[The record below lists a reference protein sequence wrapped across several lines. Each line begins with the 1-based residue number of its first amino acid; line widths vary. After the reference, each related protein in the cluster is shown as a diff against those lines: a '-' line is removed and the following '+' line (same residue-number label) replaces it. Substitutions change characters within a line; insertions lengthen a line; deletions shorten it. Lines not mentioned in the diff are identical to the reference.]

1 MSNDEADAKV
11 VEGKIDDI
19 DCAVNDIFRE
29 LELARSKI
37 EYSFNKARN
46 IRKILTS
53 LRIQLKKKKTNYL
66 TSLTRKDIDHHLT
79 EDQKFRINCM
89 IQDSILETRRV
100 KQEKEAN
107 DKMPY
112 KCSECGAGSDRP
124 FTSLVWDGSK
134 ARHVAKPCTHCDS
147 CDRNMVKLC

>member
-1 MSNDEADAKV
+1 MQLR
-11 VEGKIDDI
+11 
-19 DCAVNDIFRE
+19 CAF
-29 LELARSKI
+29 
-37 EYSFNKARN
+37 
-46 IRKILTS
+46 TS
-53 LRIQLKKKKTNYL
+53 LKSLRTAKAGLSVELKKKKTNYL

-124 FTSLVWDGSK
+124 FTSLVWDGSR
-134 ARHVAKPCTHCDS
+134 AEHVAEPCTHCDS